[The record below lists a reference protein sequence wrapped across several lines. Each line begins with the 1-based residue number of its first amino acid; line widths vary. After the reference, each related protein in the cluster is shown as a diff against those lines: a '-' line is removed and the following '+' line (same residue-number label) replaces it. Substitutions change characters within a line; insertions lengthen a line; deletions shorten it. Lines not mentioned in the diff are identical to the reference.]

1 MRPITRLLALLGAA
15 LGCLAAGAPAVA
27 AAGWVLPATPLAG
40 SANGPSGAVVAVD
53 PSGDAIAAW
62 TGDDGA
68 GTQSLVVRTRPAG
81 GSWGAPATLA
91 SDSGVDAPAVTLD
104 AAGDAT
110 VLWIE
115 SADGVAFIA
124 RAARRDE
131 LTGAWSAPHDFPASG
146 PSAVVDPQTQVRADA
161 AGDVIAAWLEHDAG
175 TGVASVR
182 AAVWSAA
189 GGAWGAP
196 ATLSDPSDASVAY
209 GPPQIAP
216 DASGGALVGW
226 TAQRN
231 ADPTAYPIQTNALG
245 GGGWAAAPT
254 DLDPGDGNARSPVQ
268 LVGADGGDVAATWFE
283 TDATPTTTLLGA
295 LRSGG
300 TWTIE
305 PVSADVA
312 PACVPL
318 QALGAD
324 SGGGAT
330 VAWQPQSSMGLD
342 SVRLTSGGWEPR
354 APIFPDSPTSTETV
368 SSAAI
373 DHGTA
378 VFVAHDP
385 VGGTDS
391 LLASRRQ
398 GEGSW
403 SRPAD
408 LLDAA
413 PAGTSLADPDV
424 ASDGAGDALASW
436 TATDGGGSRSVSAA
450 AFQAA
455 GPRLT
460 GVSVPASGTAG
471 AALAVSASAVS
482 AFAAVAQVSWD
493 FGDGS
498 APTAGASASHAY
510 AQAGTYTV
518 TVTATDTVGDA
529 TQATRQVTVAAPAGP
544 PPATGGGSSA
554 GGTKPAA
561 LLRPR
566 VGGLR
571 HGLLVL
577 GAGRSTLKLLVRNT
591 NRVTLTGSATLAPP
605 RRGRAAALML
615 ARVRSARFPA
625 GRRTTLTLRLSD
637 RALRALRAASGFR
650 LPVVLTLRFGAHDG
664 RRVTVTLRA
673 TLDASARFGVGAGG
687 RRPSARAAC

>member
-1 MRPITRLLALLGAA
+1 MRTIPRLCALLGAA
-15 LGCLAAGAPAVA
+15 LACVAAGAPAA
-27 AAGWVLPATPLAG
+27 GAAGWALPATTLAA

-53 PSGDAIAAW
+53 PAGDAVAAW

-81 GSWGAPATLA
+81 GDWSAPVTLSDAGARGA
-91 SDSGVDAPAVTLD
+91 DAPAVTLD

-115 SADGVAFIA
+115 SADGVAFTA
-124 RAARRDE
+124 RAARRDA
-131 LTGAWSAPHDFPASG
+131 LTGTWSAPHDFPASG

-161 AGDVIAAWLEHDAG
+161 AGDVVAAWLEHDSG

-182 AAVWSAA
+182 AAVWS

-196 ATLSDPSDASVAY
+196 ATLSDPADASVAY

-226 TAQRN
+226 TAQRT
-231 ADPTAYPIQTNALG
+231 ADPTAYPVQTNALG
-245 GGGWAAAPT
+245 GGGWATVPT
-254 DLDPGDGNARSPVQ
+254 DLDPGDGNARSPLR
-268 LVGADGGDVAATWFE
+268 LVGVGGGDVAATWFE

-300 TWTIE
+300 TWTIA
-305 PVSADVA
+305 PVTTDVA

-324 SGGGAT
+324 SGGAT
-330 VAWQPQSSMGLD
+330 VAWQPQSSLGLD
-342 SVRLTSGGWEPR
+342 SVRLTTGGWEPR
-354 APIFPDSPTSTETV
+354 VPVFPDSPTSTETV
-368 SSAAI
+368 SAAAI
-373 DHGTA
+373 DHGTVA
-378 VFVAHDP
+378 FVAHDP
-385 VGGTDS
+385 VGGSDS

-398 GEGSW
+398 GDGTW

-424 ASDGAGDALASW
+424 ATDGAGDALASW
-436 TATDGGGSRSVSAA
+436 TATDGGGARSVAAA

-455 GPRLT
+455 GPRLS
-460 GVSVPASGTAG
+460 GVSVPSGG
-471 AALAVSASAVS
+471 AAGVTLAVSAQALST
-482 AFAAVAQVSWD
+482 FATVAQVAWD

-498 APTAGASASHAY
+498 APVAGASASHVY
-510 AQAGTYTV
+510 AHGGSYTV
-518 TVTATDTVGDA
+518 TVTATDSVGNA
-529 TQATRQVTVAAPAGP
+529 TQATRQVTVVQEP
-544 PPATGGGSSA
+544 PPPGGG
-554 GGTKPAA
+554 GGTKPTP

-571 HGLLVL
+571 HGVLVL
-577 GAGRSTLKLLVRNT
+577 GRRGGALKLFVRNA
-591 NRVTLTGSATLAPP
+591 NRVTLTGGATLVRP
-605 RRGRAAALML
+605 RRGRTAALTL

-650 LPVVLTLRFGAHDG
+650 LPVVLTLRFRAHDG

-673 TLDASARFGVGAGG
+673 TLDASARFGVGVSP